1 MDFWQQGVFHT
12 VTKTHTWLPLHASLH
27 AITQVPHCQRQS
39 NRLPLSEPILL
50 RRVQLEP
57 LGALMEALS
66 HWLLGNVEHSQIHTN
81 ICKQTHIPRHR
92 KCCMQ
97 LVPKSYFQEGFG
109 FFSCTNAELH
119 HTNAHK
125 FTYRYLPFSFLVIYW
140 RKALMGKHTFTNVRV
155 KSGSM
160 IHYLFLFI
168 SLIRKWTVFQHVI

>member
-27 AITQVPHCQRQS
+27 AITQVPHRQRQS
-39 NRLPLSEPILL
+39 NRLPLSQPILL

-81 ICKQTHIPRHR
+81 ICKQTQIPRHR
-92 KCCMQ
+92 KCRMQ
-97 LVPKSYFQEGFG
+97 LVPKSYFQAGFS

-119 HTNAHK
+119 HINAHK
-125 FTYRYLPFSFLVIYW
+125 FTYQHLPFSFSVIYW
-140 RKALMGKHTFTNVRV
+140 QKALKGKHTFTNVGV
-155 KSGSM
+155 KVVPSS
-160 IHYLFLFI
+160 ISLFLF
-168 SLIRKWTVFQHVI
+168 SLIIISK